1 MKKIFISQ
9 PMHGMEESDILQIRQ
24 DIINAV
30 EKTWDDVYILDSFL
44 TGAKDVNPL
53 VCLGHAITILS
64 KADIAVFAPHWSH
77 SRGCRI
83 EHEICEDYGITRYK
97 LIESKAGYLFVKEN
111 DIDVDYL

>member
-1 MKKIFISQ
+1 MKKVFISQ

-64 KADIAVFAPHWSH
+64 KADVAVFAPRWSH
-77 SRGCRI
+77 SRGCRV
-83 EHEICEDYGITRYK
+83 EHEICEEYDIPCYHLIKTKEGYK
-97 LIESKAGYLFVKEN
+97 
-111 DIDVDYL
+111 IDPYN